1 MTRGRDGGGGE
12 WGRRDR
18 REGRRKREGRGE
30 SLEGGS
36 HMTIVAI
43 ISFYLKHHVV
53 AMD

>member
-1 MTRGRDGGGGE
+1 MGEGESREEGRGG
-12 WGRRDR
+12 
-18 REGRRKREGRGE
+18 REGEGREGRGE